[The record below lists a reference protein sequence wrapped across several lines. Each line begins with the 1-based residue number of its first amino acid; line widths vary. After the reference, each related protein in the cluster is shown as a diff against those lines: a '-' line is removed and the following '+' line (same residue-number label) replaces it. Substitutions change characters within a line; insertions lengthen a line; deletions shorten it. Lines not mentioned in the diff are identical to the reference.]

1 MLRTNRPTAVAR
13 PCMTWRALTAA
24 IEDVRGEARRGL
36 RRDLPPPGIDSG
48 QRWVSIRVVT
58 KA

>member
-1 MLRTNRPTAVAR
+1 MFAAR
-13 PCMTWRALTAA
+13 PVVGFDETCPVT
-24 IEDVRGEARRGL
+24 
-36 RRDLPPPGIDSG
+36 GIDSG